1 MGSSCSILND
11 TEYEVWVTDR
21 INWPVLI
28 GVSAGV
34 AALLISAGV
43 IAIFLVLGPKGGG
56 KRILEMARMVGGAA
70 TPIIAN
76 MKNSKK
82 IVTATADAFQLPLGR
97 EVLNSVSIERL
108 GRALNI
114 TEKQAEDLQK
124 FVREFQAEA
133 KLIRPGEKYTWSGTL
148 SLNRRIHVM
157 NEKLQFADK
166 ACFTGPTDGSENVY
180 RISEHFTRLDV
191 RKR

>member
-21 INWPVLI
+21 INRPVLI
-28 GVSAGV
+28 GVAAGV
-34 AALLISAGV
+34 AALLLSAGV

-56 KRILEMARMVGGAA
+56 KLILEMARMVGGAA
-70 TPIIAN
+70 TPLIAN
-76 MKNSKK
+76 MKRT
-82 IVTATADAFQLPLGR
+82 IVKATADAFQLPLGR
-97 EVLNSVSIERL
+97 EVLNSISIERL

-114 TEKQAEDLQK
+114 TEKQAEDLQE

-148 SLNRRIHVM
+148 SLNRRVHVM

>member
-34 AALLISAGV
+34 AALLLSAGG
-43 IAIFLVLGPKGGG
+43 IAAFLVLGSVEAG
-56 KRILEMARMVGGAA
+56 VGGALGGG
-70 TPIIAN
+70 
-76 MKNSKK
+76 
-82 IVTATADAFQLPLGR
+82 ATAIATIYRDIFTVTVDAFRSPLGR
-97 EVLNSVSIERL
+97 EVLNLSIKRL
-108 GRALNI
+108 ARALNI
-114 TEKQAEDLQK
+114 TERQAEDLQRY
-124 FVREFQAEA
+124 VREFQAEA
-133 KLIRPGEKYTWSGTL
+133 KLTRPGEKYTWSGTL
-148 SLNRRIHVM
+148 SLTKRVHVM
-157 NEKLQFADK
+157 NELLQFDDK

-191 RKR
+191 RKGNSLNTHQ

>member
-34 AALLISAGV
+34 AALLLSAGG
-43 IAIFLVLGPKGGG
+43 IAAFLVLGSVEAG
-56 KRILEMARMVGGAA
+56 VGGALGGGA
-70 TPIIAN
+70 TAIAT
-76 MKNSKK
+76 
-82 IVTATADAFQLPLGR
+82 IYRDIFTVTADAFRSPLGR
-97 EVLNSVSIERL
+97 EVLNLSIKRL
-108 GRALNI
+108 ARALNI
-114 TEKQAEDLQK
+114 TERQAEDLQRY
-124 FVREFQAEA
+124 VREFQAEA
-133 KLIRPGEKYTWSGTL
+133 KLTRPGEKYTWSGTL
-148 SLNRRIHVM
+148 SLTNRVHVM
-157 NEKLQFADK
+157 NELLQFDDK

-191 RKR
+191 RKGNSLNTHQ